1 MFRDFV
7 AGRRGFL
14 SGVSIQALGN
24 PWLARL
30 QFEEPHM
37 ASQPPQPDDE
47 ISPIPMDQD
56 LATDD
61 PQLTDIPPADTADT
75 VAPGQATTA
84 PVDVDNDATAAATQ
98 TVVPAPA
105 SAPPTGATEPGRSV
119 RGGNMA
125 MRVFSRAKQD
135 LDVLTGGT
143 RAATYD
149 EVSDY
154 VGHAIRIERGL
165 EGAARAAQ
173 PAQQDQPV
181 AGPAEIQQPIQADGM
196 DPARQVPD
204 GDRPADTA
212 SISNAVYMRPLP
224 QAFGPDGANAG
235 WRAPPAAYL
244 RDIARRQ
251 TTLPNPSD
259 KMLAHA
265 QTLQAAKKP
274 GPAGKPG
281 SPAPS
286 APRESRVFGITIN
299 RANAASW
306 AKLIKFDPDAPI
318 FIGGGGDGYGS
329 DNVRDF
335 VKQRGKGTFFRH
347 MDNEGID
354 AAIAINYALGKPIIL
369 VGHSWG
375 AYAAMTAASRA
386 AKKGIR
392 VDLLETIDPI
402 DGPIRALNSVTSDNV
417 DDLKSKV
424 GLWVDV
430 RATKYETSPDW
441 NDGVA
446 STGGRFD
453 SAAQSRADV
462 YLESNRDHAAFEQMY
477 HEVLTDRM
485 IQTIYYN
492 YKHK

>member
-1 MFRDFV
+1 
-7 AGRRGFL
+7 
-14 SGVSIQALGN
+14 
-24 PWLARL
+24 
-30 QFEEPHM
+30 M
-37 ASQPPQPDDE
+37 ASQPPQPDNE

-56 LATDD
+56 LAADD
-61 PQLTDIPPADTADT
+61 PQPADFPPADGADT
-75 VAPGQATTA
+75 EAPAQATTA
-84 PVDVDNDATAAATQ
+84 PVDVDNGATAAATQ

-105 SAPPTGATEPGRSV
+105 SPPPTGSTGSGRSV

-149 EVSDY
+149 EVRDY
-154 VGHAIRIERGL
+154 VAHAIRIERGL
-165 EGAARAAQ
+165 EDRARAAQ
-173 PAQQDQPV
+173 PAQPV
-181 AGPAEIQQPIQADGM
+181 VGPAEIQLPIQADDMAAAAEPSGTPIDAAGEEATATPLSQWAPAGADQADGGV
-196 DPARQVPD
+196 DPARHVPD

-224 QAFGPDGANAG
+224 QAFGPDGPNAG

-265 QTLQAAKKP
+265 QTLQAAKTP

-281 SPAPS
+281 SPTPS
-286 APRESRVFGITIN
+286 APRESRVLGLTIN

-306 AKLIKFDPDAPI
+306 AKFLKFDPDAPI
-318 FIGGGGDGYGS
+318 FIGGGGDGYGF

-335 VKQRGKGTFFRH
+335 VKKRGKGTFFRH
-347 MDNEGID
+347 MDNEGFD

-392 VDLLETIDPI
+392 VDLLETIDPV

-430 RATKYETSPDW
+430 RATKYETSPDR
-441 NDGVA
+441 NDRVA